1 LSSLLT
7 VTTAAGEMQQAQ
19 YKMANFKK
27 EKLILLNAENNQQYE
42 LILSHEDCQK
52 ALEGKNKKLYT
63 YISYINF
70 INYIRYITYIS
81 YKIQLDKI
89 ENDNSN
95 K

>member
-1 LSSLLT
+1 LSSLPA

-19 YKMANFKK
+19 YKMTNSKK
-27 EKLILLNAENNQQYE
+27 GKLTLLDAENNQKYN

-52 ALEGKNKKLYT
+52 ALEGKNKK
-63 YISYINF
+63 YIYINYINF
-70 INYIRYITYIS
+70 YIS